1 MPGSVSTAACLQR
14 AWQSAPSVCRAGLD
28 RKISPNRNRRPNHN
42 PPRCTAALGP
52 QLDEQIDL
60 VENRNCDWIASDH
73 PKSPTTPP
81 DSCKV
86 YIGSSP
92 APSVTELAKS

>member
-14 AWQSAPSVCRAGLD
+14 TWQFAPLVCRAGLD

-42 PPRCTAALGP
+42 PPRCIAALGL

-60 VENRNCDWIASDH
+60 VENRNCDWKMSV
-73 PKSPTTPP
+73 PP
-81 DSCKV
+81 SLQNLHHRLLDES
-86 YIGSSP
+86 IQHGRNAELTHSS
-92 APSVTELAKS
+92 